1 MISLK
6 KSIKSVALTVFGLTL
21 SAFGSSALAQAPTV
35 IPSQN
40 TNLGGTNAAC
50 IGLADRIRTG
60 DIHLDQI
67 PCFIK
72 YFTQTLLGIA
82 GTISVIMIMY
92 GGLKYI
98 LSGDEDKAPFIKTI
112 QNALLGLAV
121 SLMAWILVDLVV
133 RFVTE

>member
-6 KSIKSVALTVFGLTL
+6 KTTKSAALTVFGLFL
-21 SAFGSSALAQAPTV
+21 SSFGSSVFAQANLPSV
-35 IPSQN
+35 IPSKDTDN
-40 TNLGGTNAAC
+40 NVFC

-92 GGLKYI
+92 GGFMYI
-98 LSGDEDKAPFIKTI
+98 LKGDEDKAPFVKTI

-121 SLMAWILVDLVV
+121 SLMAWIIVDLVV
-133 RFVTE
+133 RFATE